1 MGIGKERVGVKRP
14 KEVRNGQK
22 KNRSMLE
29 KKMQMLHIVISS
41 KLRVGHIR
49 LRNVEL
55 GNELRMKLRMKT
67 LG

>member
-1 MGIGKERVGVKRP
+1 MSR
-14 KEVRNGQK
+14 
-22 KNRSMLE
+22 
-29 KKMQMLHIVISS
+29 IVISS

-67 LG
+67 LGYKCVLCCTSILLLHICSCALVLFM